1 MVPMM
6 LDEVNGRAALRQIRA
21 SEEVAEALSKVA
33 FPITKQELIVK
44 LGDARLF
51 YDPETA
57 APLAEIVRGIQA
69 SRFSNAGEAQRMVD
83 QRWARVVKSLAA
95 VERAE
100 ENRP

>member
-1 MVPMM
+1 MF
-6 LDEVNGRAALRQIRA
+6 LDDVNGRTVLRQLRA
-21 SEEVAEALSKVA
+21 REEVAQALSRVE

-51 YDPETA
+51 YDRETVG
-57 APLAEIVRGIQA
+57 PLAEIVRGVAA

-83 QRWARVVKSLAA
+83 QRLARVMKSLAA

-100 ENRP
+100 ERRG